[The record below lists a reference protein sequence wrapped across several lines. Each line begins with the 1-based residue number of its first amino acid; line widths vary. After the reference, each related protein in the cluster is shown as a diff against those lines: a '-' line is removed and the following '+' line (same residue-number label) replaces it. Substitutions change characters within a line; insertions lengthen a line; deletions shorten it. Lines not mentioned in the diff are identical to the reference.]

1 MTYTVTGYVDDIAY
15 TVTVDPTPDEPAPD
29 NAVEHGR
36 AYGTAR
42 VMALLQQVEQRG
54 EDVAATPVGP
64 GPYRPG
70 TPEGILAA
78 LYVHTQVV
86 DVDGDAPQV
95 YPVQIAG
102 QVQ

>member
-1 MTYTVTGYVDDIAY
+1 MYIVTGYVDDVAY
-15 TVTVDPTPDEPAPD
+15 TVTVDPDPDEPVPD

-42 VMALLQQVEQRG
+42 IMALLRQVERRG
-54 EDVAATPVGP
+54 ESVAATPVGP

-78 LYVHTQVV
+78 LYVYTQVV
-86 DVDGDAPQV
+86 AVEGDAPEV
-95 YPVQIAG
+95 YPPQIAG